1 MAHELKRIM
10 FYVDT
15 LGGGA
20 ERVITNLAS
29 KFADHGYEVLIRTT
43 VKSAVEYK
51 IPDNVKLT
59 VLQAQMSTRETP
71 LFIRIKRKF
80 ARFLEVRRDI
90 KAHDIVLSF
99 MRDCNIRALIRA
111 FGLKTK
117 MIISVRADPKFEYQG
132 VKGWLYS
139 RLLLP
144 FADGCVFQTQDAKS
158 WFTKKLQDKSVVL
171 FNEVKP
177 EFFNIKREPVKGEII
192 NIGRLDPQKNQKMLI
207 KAVSMLHEKY
217 PDLKLKIYGEGSLRS
232 ELEDYIKSLNA
243 ESFVKLM
250 GWTHDIGDAFARA
263 EMFILSSD
271 FEGVSNALMEA
282 LAAGVP
288 SISTD
293 CPPGGS
299 KMLID
304 NMKDGMLVPVGD
316 ADALAQAIEFLHANP
331 DKAKLIGENAK
342 KRAQNFEPEKV
353 FKDWENYFIKIFNN

>member
-1 MAHELKRIM
+1 MNNKIKH
-10 FYVDT
+10 
-15 LGGGA
+15 
-20 ERVITNLAS
+20 VIT
-29 KFADHGYEVLIRTT
+29 RTPIT
-43 VKSAVEYK
+43 PSG
-51 IPDNVKLT
+51 
-59 VLQAQMSTRETP
+59 TP
-71 LFIRIKRKF
+71 LLQRIKMLITRQ
-80 ARFLEVRRDI
+80 LEIRNNIKHADI
-90 KAHDIVLSF
+90 AVSF
-99 MRDCNIRALIRA
+99 MYDCNRRAILAA
-111 FGLKTK
+111 FGFKTK
-117 MIISVRADPKFEYQG
+117 IIISVRADPKFEYQG

-207 KAVSMLHEKY
+207 KAVSMLHEKF
-217 PDLKLKIYGEGSLRS
+217 PDLKLKIYGEGPLRS

-250 GWTHDIGDAFARA
+250 GWTHDIADAFARA

-316 ADALAQAIEFLHANP
+316 TDALAQAIEFLHANS

-342 KRAQNFEPEKV
+342 KRAQNFEPGKV